1 MEKGKELREPAQS
14 IYMQPDNFKIVR
26 ILFYEFNPDR
36 SFDAQFS
43 DFTKV
48 DSTQQFPQKI
58 KYTIVAKKNVLIDIN
73 YTKIVL
79 NEEQSFP
86 FKIPDNYEQVVYKEQ

>member
-1 MEKGKELREPAQS
+1 
-14 IYMQPDNFKIVR
+14 
-26 ILFYEFNPDR
+26 
-36 SFDAQFS
+36 
-43 DFTKV
+43 V

-58 KYTIVAKKNVLIDIN
+58 KYTIVAKKNVVIDIN
-73 YTKIVL
+73 YTKITL